1 MTIKTN
7 TNSIDIYKKYY
18 VERDYEQIDLFQ
30 LLKDKFEIESVL
42 YPGSY
47 VHISPA
53 FIFPHVVFI
62 DSDKQANKFFKDY
75 KYISYIIDRK
85 VYSADPDVTFYAQ
98 DYTIPIPKL
107 ENQFDLL
114 VSQYAGFISDTC
126 KNYLKV
132 NGYLLVNNSHGDA
145 GLAAIDK
152 DYKLVA
158 AIKKSYNKYRLSIS
172 DLDAYFLPKK
182 DVSINKESLHEARK
196 GVDYKK
202 TAPLYL
208 FQRIS

>member
-7 TNSIDIYKKYY
+7 SNSIDIYKKYY
-18 VERDYEQIDLFQ
+18 IDRDYEQIDLFQ
-30 LLKDKFEIESVL
+30 LLKDKFEIEDVL

-47 VHISPA
+47 VQISPA

-62 DSDKQANKFFKDY
+62 DSDKKANKFFKDN

-85 VYSADPDVTFYAQ
+85 VYSANPDVTFYAQ

-114 VSQYAGFISDTC
+114 ISQYAGFISDTC

-132 NGYLLVNNSHGDA
+132 NGYLLVNNSHADA

-158 AIKKSYNKYRLSIS
+158 VIKKSHNKYRISFS
-172 DLDAYFLPKK
+172 DLDAYFIPKK
-182 DVSINKESLHEARK
+182 DVSISKESLYEARK
-196 GVDYKK
+196 GVGYKK
-202 TAPLYL
+202 TAQLYL